1 VSELNRARVPEES
14 TAVFAVRD
22 PAWQEFRVSLKGM
35 PTRDKLGRLRAYMI
49 NGPDDEW
56 ARTKRVKSYLGALQ
70 RGGQIAVGGEFDPK
84 LTHVTVL
91 KEW

>member
-1 VSELNRARVPEES
+1 
-14 TAVFAVRD
+14 
-22 PAWQEFRVSLKGM
+22 
-35 PTRDKLGRLRAYMI
+35 MI